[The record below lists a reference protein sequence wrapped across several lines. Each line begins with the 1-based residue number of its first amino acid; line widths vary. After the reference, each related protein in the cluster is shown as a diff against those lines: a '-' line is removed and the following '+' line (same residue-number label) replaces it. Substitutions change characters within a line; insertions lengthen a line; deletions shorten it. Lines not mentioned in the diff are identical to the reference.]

1 VTEPTDRLFADYRRC
16 CLEHLAEH
24 GPAGPGRCRCGRPRP
39 CPVETRWELML
50 ETVIGSAA

>member
-1 VTEPTDRLFADYRRC
+1 MESTDRLFADYRRC

-24 GPAGPGRCRCGRPRP
+24 GPAGPKRCRCGRPRP

-50 ETVIGSAA
+50 ETVIGNAVP